1 MIGHYRKVL
10 DSRIAAGK
18 VYLNDKQTLI
28 TGYDEKEGC
37 AVVIVEGKEVILTE
51 NDNLL
56 INGHESKRPD

>member
-1 MIGHYRKVL
+1 MIGHYRKAL

-18 VYLNDKQTLI
+18 VYLNNKQTLI

-37 AVVIVEGKEVILTE
+37 AVVIVEGKEIILTE